1 MAEYRDRNV
10 FAVRGGIVSR
20 VGWENPDD
28 HRQGF
33 GYRIWLRAPDGSEEV
48 YAHMEPGSIRYR
60 VGEQVL
66 PGIHVG
72 RYGDPSNGSS
82 SGPHLHYGV
91 RDATGKWVD
100 PGDAMPV
107 FGGEVHSPWG
117 MRRHPISG
125 LEAMHHGRDIRGPLR
140 QPPDVSFP

>member
-1 MAEYRDRNV
+1 M
-10 FAVRGGIVSR
+10 
-20 VGWENPDD
+20 PP
-28 HRQGF
+28 
-33 GYRIWLRAPDGSEEV
+33 RI
-48 YAHMEPGSIRYR
+48 YR

-91 RDATGKWVD
+91 RDAQGTWID

-107 FGGEVHSPWG
+107 MNGEIRSRYGTRP
-117 MRRHPISG
+117 HPLTG
-125 LEAMHHGRDIRGPLR
+125 RDTMHNGKDIRGPLR
-140 QPPDVSFP
+140 RPTDLDLP